1 MPETTQSDG
10 VKTPVMRQAGH
21 KPGHAIGGQE
31 NESQRNALDGH
42 GRSAGLCIK
51 HGWFTRGD
59 CKAYDK
65 LLKMPY
71 DAKGKLRNI
80 TTTILCNMAQAIMQ
94 YSDPETYEILEFE
107 GILYCLSE
115 ICHTCFSVE
124 D

>member
-1 MPETTQSDG
+1 M
-10 VKTPVMRQAGH
+10 KTPVMRQAGH
-21 KPGHAIGGQE
+21 KPGHTTGGQE
-31 NESQRNALDGH
+31 NEGQRNTLDGH

-80 TTTILCNMAQAIMQ
+80 TTTILCNMAQTIMQ

-107 GILYCLSE
+107 GILHCLGE